1 MLKLT
6 TTTVVCG
13 VLPGRCSQDG
23 RGKIELCAVCL
34 FITGAQRSG
43 KRISQGGGFLLLV
56 NLVIVNLRLVLML
69 KLK

>member
-1 MLKLT
+1 MEEERLN
-6 TTTVVCG
+6 
-13 VLPGRCSQDG
+13 
-23 RGKIELCAVCL
+23 CALRAC

-43 KRISQGGGFLLLV
+43 ERIPQGKNFLLLV